1 MEIDQIFQ
9 TVSGVIANSIGIPPE
24 SIGLNDT
31 LFDKLGVDSI
41 DLVDILF
48 ELESIYNFPLKVSD
62 LENRVKKE
70 MDGRPYEV
78 DGVITGEGLASL
90 RRYMTEVDPAKFQPG
105 LTVHQL
111 VQLFTVHSLC
121 KMIQFK
127 MAEVQGENPQF

>member
-1 MEIDQIFQ
+1 MKIQEIFK
-9 TVSGVIANSIGIPPE
+9 TVSRVIENSIGVPSG
-24 SIGLNDT
+24 SIGLDDT
-31 LFDKLGVDSI
+31 LFDKLGIDSI

-48 ELESIYNFPLKVSD
+48 ELETEYNFPLKVSD

-70 MDGRPYEV
+70 MDGRPYEK
-78 DGVITGEGLASL
+78 DGIITAEGLEAL
-90 RRYMTEVDPAKFQPG
+90 KRYMTEVDPSEFQPG

-127 MAEVQGENPQF
+127 MAETQNSKPE